1 MFESYVM
8 EQIYDVLF
16 FKITQQELAEDTAL
30 SEAVDSMFQLDF
42 IQVGL
47 PPILGAKKRVTQ
59 AIAEFERIG
68 SYRTPADKLD
78 SLLTTIS
85 RLTDGIMSDSQQG
98 LDSDSLIPL
107 MLLTIIRSRAPHL
120 RANLNYMKDYSFE
133 RNTVTG
139 QYGYALITLESV
151 LDYIIDAHRP
161 LSEIARENQA
171 FWTALDQ
178 GNLDRVKKVTADE
191 RSTQPQPQP
200 QLLSSSSSSSIS
212 PHLPS
217 SSSSA
222 SISASRRTSSSN
234 LSIARS
240 CLLLSNT
247 IYDAR
252 DHKGN
257 NALMLA
263 CRGGHVQTVEYVLSV
278 REPINAQD
286 LNDSKETPLMMALEA
301 QSIKTVKLLLKDP
314 FVVATI
320 DHVSDTQKTSLI
332 LASRIQDPVFV
343 KLLVGA
349 DLDVVNLGANGPSFS
364 PSSSLLSQEHIT
376 KALYAACLAN
386 CSDVIRYLLKFN
398 PRLDLPNDR
407 GETFFHLCRDSD
419 IVRELLS
426 VLSKPD
432 LTTNDTLIQSCVD
445 ALDSQKR
452 TPLLVWAAKGRP
464 DLVELFVPVANPDR
478 LDCQGRSGL
487 HLLSMVRWTIPA
499 NTNSK
504 FVLSRCIHDLVKK
517 LGHLMHLADWADGN
531 TAVHLAAQT
540 MNLRPQV
547 WITELVR
554 QGADLTRVNR
564 FLDRPLN
571 LWRGT
576 DRSFLQAL
584 CLENRPVRNHPDY
597 GAIAV
602 SHAWKEVVNGKQ
614 ELFFA
619 IQTGKVKKLKKKLQY
634 YKIK

>member
-1 MFESYVM
+1 M

-85 RLTDGIMSDSQQG
+85 RLTDDSQQG

-161 LSEIARENQA
+161 L
-171 FWTALDQ
+171 
-178 GNLDRVKKVTADE
+178 
-191 RSTQPQPQP
+191 
-200 QLLSSSSSSSIS
+200 
-212 PHLPS
+212 
-217 SSSSA
+217 
-222 SISASRRTSSSN
+222 
-234 LSIARS
+234 
-240 CLLLSNT
+240 NT

-487 HLLSMVRWTIPA
+487 HLLSMVRWKIPA

-576 DRSFLQAL
+576 DRSFLQGNIYIYIYTYIFVRFFFTSRIKFKFCILILHTNIYIYL
-584 CLENRPVRNHPDY
+584 C
-597 GAIAV
+597 
-602 SHAWKEVVNGKQ
+602 
-614 ELFFA
+614 
-619 IQTGKVKKLKKKLQY
+619 
-634 YKIK
+634 